1 MIPQTIYNYRSE
13 LKKLKGIIFP
23 ENASNLTIARVHLR
37 ISTLEDKLALYTLPP
52 RQIRKPKEG
61 AKEAT
66 PKENREEKAKKVKER
81 AEKKLRALE
90 ES

>member
-23 ENASNLTIARVHLR
+23 EDTSELMIKRVHLR
-37 ISTLEDKLALYTLPP
+37 IAILEERLALYTLPP
-52 RQIRKPKEG
+52 RQTRKPKEG

-66 PKENREEKAKKVKER
+66 PKEDREEKAKKIKER
-81 AEKKLRALE
+81 AEKKLKALE
-90 ES
+90 EG